1 VAISKKGKYVA
12 TGAYDGTVKIYE
24 NKVKGDTGEF
34 VLIHTIK
41 PKKGKGAWVSNIQFD
56 GKDKRMAVG

>member
-1 VAISKKGKYVA
+1 
-12 TGAYDGTVKIYE
+12 VKIYE

-41 PKKGKGAWVSNIQFD
+41 PKKGKGAWVSNI
-56 GKDKRMAVG
+56 